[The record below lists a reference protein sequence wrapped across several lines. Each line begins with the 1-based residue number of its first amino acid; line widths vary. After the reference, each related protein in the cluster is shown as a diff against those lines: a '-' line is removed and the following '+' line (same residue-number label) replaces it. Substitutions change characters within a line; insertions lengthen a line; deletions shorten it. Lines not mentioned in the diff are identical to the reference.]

1 MVNFEAERND
11 NGDLSEERL
20 EEKKVFSGKLLD
32 VTVNRVRNS
41 DGDITE
47 REVVHHPGGVVVVPV
62 IRENNGDGL
71 VLVKQYREPAGRT
84 LWEFPAGTLEPG
96 ETPEECA
103 RRELMEET
111 NYGSE
116 KFEKKVD
123 LYTSPGYSDEVL
135 SLYVASDLYELED
148 SQKPETPEDENLL
161 VGKFSL
167 EEIVNRARNGEIRDG
182 KTLASLVF
190 LS

>member
-1 MVNFEAERND
+1 MASFEAERND

-20 EEKKVFSGKLLD
+20 EEKEVFSGKLLD
-32 VTVNRVRNS
+32 VTVNKVRNS
-41 DGDITE
+41 DGEIAE

-62 IRENNGDGL
+62 IRENNGDSL

-84 LWEFPAGTLEPG
+84 LWELPAGTLELD
-96 ETPEECA
+96 ETPGECA

-111 NYGSE
+111 NYGSD
-116 KFEKKVD
+116 KLEKKVD

-135 SLYVASDLYELED
+135 SLYVASELYELED
-148 SQKPETPEDENLL
+148 SQKLETPEDENLR

-167 EEIVNRARNGEIRDG
+167 EEIINKARNGEIRDG
-182 KTLASLVF
+182 KTLAGLTF
-190 LS
+190 LL